1 MRSCPVCSVSLEE
14 VQMHDETVD
23 RCPDCNGIY
32 FDKGELESIVGL
44 VAMVN
49 SVKLSEEDID
59 TIEPEEQERE
69 LPCPV
74 DGVVMEKRDIGGYVI
89 DLCPSCSGIWLD
101 NDEITL
107 LKLTEDHIKQNLQ
120 LYIRLGQ

>member
-14 VQMHDETVD
+14 VQMHDEMVD

-44 VAMVN
+44 VAMMN

-59 TIEPEEQERE
+59 TIEPEEQ
-69 LPCPV
+69 
-74 DGVVMEKRDIGGYVI
+74 KRD
-89 DLCPSCSGIWLD
+89 
-101 NDEITL
+101 
-107 LKLTEDHIKQNLQ
+107 
-120 LYIRLGQ
+120 